1 MFPRIIFMFA
11 FAGCF
16 VPSSLRAQTG
26 YTLTVEEHAVD
37 IVPGQTTYRVY
48 VDMVNETDFL
58 SSVYG
63 GEGEALSLTTTTGFF
78 NSDFG
83 GATGGDINPAL
94 LAFFPDLAADSW
106 LSIGLE
112 SNPVGDETAVSA
124 VESYGQP
131 FLACFVAGHPLSGT
145 DVLLDDEEG
154 GAWYILN
161 GAPNGLPDENMQVII
176 FQITTA
182 GELCGLVNVQVFEE
196 GNGFEGDIRLTFNF
210 CGPGVYGSGISGC
223 TDDQSCNY
231 DDGANF
237 DDGSCDYSCI
247 GCMDTAAANYDP
259 YATQENDGSCVYC
272 EPGTYV
278 MNVEMYD
285 LGGDGWN
292 GANYY
297 MDSFDGTVSV
307 SGNLDEADLVI
318 DGVGTDFH
326 CVPLGCYIFTTGGG
340 TADNEIATIL
350 TDQFGTVY
358 GDQVASGYYGVLPPP
373 VGFPS
378 GGWFVDFGLLGGC
391 DFEGCTNEAALNYN
405 ISVTVDD
412 GSCLC
417 DNYEQYDCYG
427 NCLNDNDGDGVCNED
442 ELPGC
447 TFSVACNFNPEAT
460 DEDGSCNFYC
470 PGCTDDAACN
480 YDAEAIQEDGSC
492 EYPVDLFGIDYVDC
506 NNECLNDNDGDGVCD
521 EDEVAGCTDPGACNY
536 NPEATDQLIPCDFP
550 EEGYG
555 CDDACLTDDDND
567 GICNA
572 FDACPLDGDN
582 DADGDGVCANDEIE
596 GCTDSV
602 ACNFYALATEE
613 DGSCAYVENLC
624 GATYFNCDCSCVSD
638 TDGDGICNEDEIP
651 GCEIAS
657 ACNYNPGA
665 TDDDNS
671 CEWTSCAGCTY
682 LFACNFDA
690 DAIYSDSSCEFGT
703 CPGCTDPAAC
713 NFNPTVSED
722 DGSCAVNDVCGE
734 CGGSGPA
741 SGYNCD
747 GTCTDADADGVC
759 DFDEAGC
766 TDSAACNYAPLAQED
781 DGSCSYPVACFECSG
796 ECTDSNENAICDCEE
811 VEGCTDS
818 NACNFEPAA
827 NVDDGSCASLVY
839 VENGCSL
846 PCPTCLGVMLND
858 TDGDGICDAS
868 EIPGC
873 SDITACNYDGCT
885 TDEDGSC
892 FYAEYGYDCDG
903 NCIMDLDGDCICD
916 PEEIQG
922 CTFLFACNYDEMATE
937 ENGSCTIPIPGYDC
951 NNDCLMDSD
960 GDGVCDQFEIT
971 GCVDAEAC
979 NYNHAATENDG
990 TCLFPPSAYYDCSL
1004 QCIAD
1009 SDADGICDGLEIMGC
1024 TDYSACNFNIQAT
1037 EDDSS
1042 CFWPEQGLNC
1052 EGECLLDMDGNGVCD
1067 DDELILLLSFL
1078 NSGQLC
1084 GPGTYWNEAMG
1095 QCTSV
1100 NECLMDFDG
1109 SGSIGSGDLILF
1121 LAEYSTVCE

>member
-1 MFPRIIFMFA
+1 M
-11 FAGCF
+11 
-16 VPSSLRAQTG
+16 
-26 YTLTVEEHAVD
+26 
-37 IVPGQTTYRVY
+37 
-48 VDMVNETDFL
+48 
-58 SSVYG
+58 
-63 GEGEALSLTTTTGFF
+63 
-78 NSDFG
+78 
-83 GATGGDINPAL
+83 
-94 LAFFPDLAADSW
+94 
-106 LSIGLE
+106 
-112 SNPVGDETAVSA
+112 
-124 VESYGQP
+124 
-131 FLACFVAGHPLSGT
+131 
-145 DVLLDDEEG
+145 
-154 GAWYILN
+154 
-161 GAPNGLPDENMQVII
+161 
-176 FQITTA
+176 
-182 GELCGLVNVQVFEE
+182 
-196 GNGFEGDIRLTFNF
+196 
-210 CGPGVYGSGISGC
+210 
-223 TDDQSCNY
+223 
-231 DDGANF
+231 
-237 DDGSCDYSCI
+237 
-247 GCMDTAAANYDP
+247 
-259 YATQENDGSCVYC
+259 
-272 EPGTYV
+272 
-278 MNVEMYD
+278 
-285 LGGDGWN
+285 
-292 GANYY
+292 
-297 MDSFDGTVSV
+297 
-307 SGNLDEADLVI
+307 
-318 DGVGTDFH
+318 
-326 CVPLGCYIFTTGGG
+326 
-340 TADNEIATIL
+340 
-350 TDQFGTVY
+350 
-358 GDQVASGYYGVLPPP
+358 PPP

-417 DNYEQYDCYG
+417 DNGEQYDCYG